1 MLDAAAAAAAID
13 VLRRDELYW
22 ALHAVL
28 VRRPEDHAIYD
39 QAFRLFWRDPF
50 GAHQAMA
57 LLLPHAK
64 TMRAPGVS
72 RRGAP
77 ALATAQE
84 ARGPTTER
92 IDVDAA
98 LTWAADE
105 VLRTRDFDQMSAEE
119 LRRARAAV
127 AGMELVVRPVRT
139 RRGEP
144 APRGRVDVARSF
156 RESVR
161 SGAATLRVRRPAR
174 RPPPVVAPCG
184 ISRSLG
190 RDSGLPP
197 PFLPPPTAPPPPGAH
212 VP

>member
-1 MLDAAAAAAAID
+1 NVMHFARVLRRAGLKLGPASMLDAAAAAAAID

-57 LLLPHAK
+57 LLLPHPK

-72 RRGAP
+72 RRVAE

-139 RRGEP
+139 RRGGP
-144 APRGRVDVARSF
+144 APRGRGGLARGF
-156 RESVR
+156 PERGR
-161 SGAATLRVRRPAR
+161 SGAAPPRVPGAAA
-174 RPPPVVAPCG
+174 RPPP
-184 ISRSLG
+184 
-190 RDSGLPP
+190 D
-197 PFLPPPTAPPPPGAH
+197 
-212 VP
+212 